1 MTVGTH
7 PDTSPAADSIEQLAV
22 NTIRTLS
29 MDAVQAANSG
39 HPGTPMALAPVAYKL
54 WQDYLRF
61 DPELPVWANRDRFV
75 LSVGHASA
83 LLYSMLHLA
92 GVKSVNPD
100 YEIVGEPAVS
110 LEDLRR
116 FRQLDSKCPGHPEY
130 RWTSGV
136 ECTTGPLGTGIATSV
151 GMAIA
156 GLWQAAT
163 FNRPGYELFDYDV
176 YALCGDGCLM
186 EGIGAEAASLAG
198 HLKLSNLCWI
208 YDNNKITIEG
218 PTSLA
223 FSEDVPARFAGYGW
237 AVQHVADANDLA
249 ALGAAFDAFRA
260 ETERPTLIVVDSI
273 IGYGSPNKA
282 GTHAAHGEPLG
293 VEEVK
298 ATKRFYGWPA
308 DETFRVPTG
317 GGRARRGRDARSA
330 VVVCAGTGRR
340 CSPATPR
347 SIPSR
352 PRSSTTCSGAPCPRA
367 GTPTFP
373 ASPPTPRAWPGATPT
388 PRCSTRSRLRVP
400 WLVGGSADLAPSNKS
415 RMTFDG
421 AGDFSATDRAGR
433 NLHFG
438 VREHAAAAAANG
450 LALSK
455 LRAYQAGF
463 LIFSDFQRGAL
474 RLSAL
479 MELPLI
485 HLYTHDSIGVGE
497 DGPTHQPIEQLAS
510 IRAMPGVIDLRPG
523 DANEVAEAWRVLMP
537 IRHEPVA
544 LMLSRQPLPTLDR
557 AALRLGG
564 RGGARGLRAGRPT
577 RRRARGDPDRH
588 RQRGGDD
595 RGRLRT
601 ADRGRDPGAGG
612 VHAVDGTVR
621 QAARLLPRR
630 GAAAVGHRPGV
641 GGEGLHVRLGPL
653 GGSDRRDH
661 RDEHVR
667 RVGAAEGAAGQVRL
681 HRREHRGHRT
691 DPARP
696 RARHRH
702 ARRHPRDL
710 RDRRAVTERVRY
722 QLPDRD
728 LGLDLMRVTEAA
740 ALAVG
745 RRPGPG
751 DKDGRAGLSLAGAP

>member
-1 MTVGTH
+1 
-7 PDTSPAADSIEQLAV
+7 
-22 NTIRTLS
+22 
-29 MDAVQAANSG
+29 
-39 HPGTPMALAPVAYKL
+39 
-54 WQDYLRF
+54 
-61 DPELPVWANRDRFV
+61 
-75 LSVGHASA
+75 
-83 LLYSMLHLA
+83 
-92 GVKSVNPD
+92 
-100 YEIVGEPAVS
+100 
-110 LEDLRR
+110 
-116 FRQLDSKCPGHPEY
+116 
-130 RWTSGV
+130 
-136 ECTTGPLGTGIATSV
+136 
-151 GMAIA
+151 MAIA

-198 HLKLSNLCWI
+198 HLKLANLCWI

-237 AVQHVADANDLA
+237 AVQHVSDANDLG

-298 ATKRFYGWPA
+298 ATKRIYGWPA
-308 DETFRVPTG
+308 DETFRVPPEVAEHVGAGMRARG
-317 GGRARRGRDARSA
+317 GGLRRDWEALFARYAAQYPERAAQLNHMQRRTLPEGWDADIPSFSADAKGVAGRDANAKVLNA
-330 VVVCAGTGRR
+330 VAQ
-340 CSPATPR
+340 
-347 SIPSR
+347 
-352 PRSSTTCSGAPCPRA
+352 
-367 GTPTFP
+367 
-373 ASPPTPRAWPGATPT
+373 
-388 PRCSTRSRLRVP
+388 RVP

-415 RMTFDG
+415 RLTFDG

-537 IRHEPVA
+537 IRHEPAA

-557 AALRLGG
+557 QRYASAAGV
-564 RGGARGLRAGRPT
+564 ARGAYVLADPPVGP
-577 RRRARGDPDRH
+577 ARGDPDRH
-588 RQRGGDD
+588 RQRGSDD
-595 RGRLRT
+595 GGRLRT
-601 ADRGRDPGAGG
+601 ADRGRHPGAGG
-612 VHAVDGTVR
+612 QHAVDGTVR
-621 QAARLLPRR
+621 QATRLLPRR
-630 GAAAVGHRPGV
+630 GAPAVDHRQGV

-653 GGSDRRDH
+653 GGPNRGDH
-661 RDEHVR
+661 RNAHLR
-667 RVGAAEGAAGQVRL
+667 RVGAAEGATGQIRV
-681 HRREHRGHRT
+681 HR
-691 DPARP
+691 
-696 RARHRH
+696 
-702 ARRHPRDL
+702 
-710 RDRRAVTERVRY
+710 
-722 QLPDRD
+722 
-728 LGLDLMRVTEAA
+728 
-740 ALAVG
+740 
-745 RRPGPG
+745 
-751 DKDGRAGLSLAGAP
+751 

>member
-1 MTVGTH
+1 MPVGTH
-7 PDTSPAADSIEQLAV
+7 PDTAIDSIEQLTV

-83 LLYSMLHLA
+83 LLYSLLHLA

-151 GMAIA
+151 GMAMA

-198 HLKLSNLCWI
+198 HLQLANLCWI

-218 PTSLA
+218 PTGLA

-237 AVQHVADANDLA
+237 AVQHVGDANDLA
-249 ALGAAFDAFRA
+249 ALGGAFDAFRA

-298 ATKRFYGWPA
+298 ATKRFYGWPE
-308 DETFRVPTG
+308 DETFRVPAEVADHVG
-317 GGRARRGRDARSA
+317 AGMRARGGALRADWEALFSRYAAQYPEQAAQLNHMQRRTLPEGWDAGIPSFPADAKGVAGRDANATVLNA
-330 VVVCAGTGRR
+330 VA
-340 CSPATPR
+340 A
-347 SIPSR
+347 
-352 PRSSTTCSGAPCPRA
+352 
-367 GTPTFP
+367 
-373 ASPPTPRAWPGATPT
+373 
-388 PRCSTRSRLRVP
+388 RVP
-400 WLVGGSADLAPSNKS
+400 WLIGGSADLAPSNKS

-438 VREHAAAAAANG
+438 VREHAAAAIANG

-557 AALRLGG
+557 ARY
-564 RGGARGLRAGRPT
+564 
-577 RRRARGDPDRH
+577 
-588 RQRGGDD
+588 
-595 RGRLRT
+595 
-601 ADRGRDPGAGG
+601 
-612 VHAVDGTVR
+612 
-621 QAARLLPRR
+621 
-630 GAAAVGHRPGV
+630 GAAAGVARGAYVLADPPEGEPELILIATGSEVAMTVDAYERLTADGIRARVVSMPSMQLFDKQPRSYRDEVLPPSVTARVSVEKGSTFGWDRWVGPTGAIIGMSTFGASAPLKVLQAKFGFTVEHIVVAARTQLGLEHDTDTPGV
-641 GGEGLHVRLGPL
+641 TLET
-653 GGSDRRDH
+653 S
-661 RDEHVR
+661 ET
-667 RVGAAEGAAGQVRL
+667 AEQVR
-681 HRREHRGHRT
+681 
-691 DPARP
+691 
-696 RARHRH
+696 
-702 ARRHPRDL
+702 
-710 RDRRAVTERVRY
+710 
-722 QLPDRD
+722 
-728 LGLDLMRVTEAA
+728 
-740 ALAVG
+740 
-745 RRPGPG
+745 
-751 DKDGRAGLSLAGAP
+751 